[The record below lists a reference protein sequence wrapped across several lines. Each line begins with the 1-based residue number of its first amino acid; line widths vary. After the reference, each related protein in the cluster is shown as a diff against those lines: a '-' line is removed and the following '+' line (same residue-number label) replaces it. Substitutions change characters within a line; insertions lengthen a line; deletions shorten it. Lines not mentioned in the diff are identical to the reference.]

1 MTTLARGLFLALSDD
16 FQHEPDNYFSS
27 PSQACRYS
35 RGEIT
40 IKSNKSSRNRRV
52 RVAANAMMSMPS
64 TSTASVEG
72 FGDHCFKGAVAKKYL
87 SKYGETDKLLMDVTW
102 PSQPGKAD
110 IVAKAVLDWAVD
122 NGASVYCHWFQPM
135 ASSGVRHGLSAQ
147 VHQTMY
153 EFDKDGKP
161 FFKFD
166 GEALLQGETDG
177 SSYPNGGMRATHCAG
192 GYLSIDPLSPIF
204 LREDTVFIP
213 AAFVSYNGDALDEK
227 TPLHRA
233 VEAMSKEGTR
243 LLKLLGYE
251 VDGLINNIGLEQ
263 EIFLVPRH
271 AFYRRPDLQF
281 TGRTIMGKAPARGQE
296 MSDHYMAPI
305 SRATTAFDCM
315 RQIQMEC
322 FKMGIPLKTRH
333 REVAPNQ
340 YEFAPLFGNVINQTD
355 QNLMVMQIIE
365 EVASEN
371 GLAALLQEKPFAGIN
386 GSGKHNNWS
395 IGTTD
400 GINLLNPKQLN
411 AASKNNEI
419 FPVVMAAIVS
429 AIDKHGD
436 LMRLAIAS
444 PGNDFRLGAM
454 EAPPAVISTYLGD
467 DMTSYLMAFVES
479 GKADA
484 YAPSKKKLAFG
495 ADSISDIEVPAEDRN
510 RTSPFP
516 YGGARFEFRAAG
528 SSQNVSLINTVL
540 NTITAEAFAIVADRI
555 EAGETP
561 AAVAQD
567 LLKVHSKVIFNGNG
581 YDTEWPEKAV
591 EKGVWR
597 IDSGVEA
604 IKKFTDSKNTELF
617 EKMGVL
623 TPRECEARRAILL
636 EHYIGTVEMEALTM
650 VDMINQ
656 HVIPSCKKAELGFV
670 KKLDDAVKTI
680 TKAVDEIH
688 AAADEAE
695 AASLARVL
703 RLDTMIKIREVCDE
717 AEALCPPSL
726 WTLATYSEL
735 LFLDTYPEGDLL
747 L

>member
-1 MTTLARGLFLALSDD
+1 MNTKSHQQAALFARGAVSLNTLR
-16 FQHEPDNYFSS
+16 
-27 PSQACRYS
+27 PSARPV
-35 RGEIT
+35 RAA
-40 IKSNKSSRNRRV
+40 
-52 RVAANAMMSMPS
+52 RVAAVTTSMMEIPS
-64 TSTASVEG
+64 APAASLDGYGE
-72 FGDHCFKGAVAKKYL
+72 HCFRGAVANKYL
-87 SKYGETDKLLMDVTW
+87 SKYGETDALLKDVTW
-102 PSQPGKAD
+102 PSQDGKAD

-135 ASSGVRHGLSAQ
+135 AASGVRHGLSAQ
-147 VHQTMY
+147 VQQTMY
-153 EFDKDGKP
+153 EFDNEGTP

-166 GEALLQGETDG
+166 GEMLLQGETDG
-177 SSYPNGGMRATHCAG
+177 SSYPNGGMRATHTAG
-192 GYLSIDPLSPIF
+192 GYLSLDPLSPIF
-204 LREDTVFIP
+204 LREDTIFIP

-227 TPLHRA
+227 VPLHRA
-233 VEAMSKEGTR
+233 VEAMSTQGTR
-243 LLKLLGYE
+243 LLKLMGYE

-281 TGRTIMGKAPARGQE
+281 TGRTVMGKQPARGQE

-322 FKMGIPLKTRH
+322 FKIGIPLKTRH

-340 YEFAPLFGNVINQTD
+340 YEFAPLFGNVISQND

-395 IGTTD
+395 LGTNA
-400 GINLLNPKQLN
+400 GVNLLNPKQIN
-411 AASKNNEI
+411 AASANPEI
-419 FPVVMAAIVS
+419 FPVIMAAIVS

-436 LMRLAIAS
+436 LMRLSITS

-454 EAPPAVISTYLGD
+454 EAPPAVMSTYLGE
-467 DMTSYLMAFVES
+467 DMTQYLMDFMETGTVE
-479 GKADA
+479 A
-484 YAPSKKKLAFG
+484 YAPAKKSLGFG
-495 ADSISDIEVPAEDRN
+495 ASAIPKIQVPAEDRN

-528 SSQNVSLINTVL
+528 SAQNVSLVNTVL

-561 AAVAQD
+561 TAIAQD
-567 LLKVHSKVIFNGNG
+567 LLKAHSRVIHNGNG
-581 YDTEWPEKAV
+581 YDPEWPEQAV
-591 EKGVWR
+591 EKGLWR
-597 IDSGVEA
+597 IDSGVDA
-604 IKKFTDSKNTELF
+604 IQRFTDPKNTELF

-623 TPRECEARRAILL
+623 TPRECEARRVILL
-636 EHYIGTVEMEALTM
+636 EHYVGTVEMETVTM

-656 HVIPSCKKAELGFV
+656 HVIPSCKKAELPYV
-670 KKLDDAVKTI
+670 KKLEDAVKTLR
-680 TKAVDEIH
+680 KAVEGIH

-695 AASLARVL
+695 AAALCRVL
-703 RLDTMIKIREVCDE
+703 RLDTMIKVRDVCDE
-717 AEALCPPSL
+717 AEGLCPPSL

-735 LFLDTYPEGDLL
+735 LFLDTFPEGDFLL
-747 L
+747 

>member
-1 MTTLARGLFLALSDD
+1 M
-16 FQHEPDNYFSS
+16 
-27 PSQACRYS
+27 
-35 RGEIT
+35 
-40 IKSNKSSRNRRV
+40 
-52 RVAANAMMSMPS
+52 AA
-64 TSTASVEG
+64 
-72 FGDHCFKGAVAKKYL
+72 
-87 SKYGETDKLLMDVTW
+87 
-102 PSQPGKAD
+102 
-110 IVAKAVLDWAVD
+110 
-122 NGASVYCHWFQPM
+122 
-135 ASSGVRHGLSAQ
+135 SGVRHGLSAQ
-147 VHQTMY
+147 VQQTMY
-153 EFDKDGKP
+153 EFDNEGTP

-166 GEALLQGETDG
+166 GEMLLQGETDG
-177 SSYPNGGMRATHCAG
+177 SSYPNGGMRATHTAG
-192 GYLSIDPLSPIF
+192 GYLSLDPLSPIF
-204 LREDTVFIP
+204 LREDTIFIP

-227 TPLHRA
+227 VPLHRA
-233 VEAMSKEGTR
+233 VEAMSTQGTR
-243 LLKLLGYE
+243 LLKLMGYE

-281 TGRTIMGKAPARGQE
+281 TGRTVMGKQPARGQE

-322 FKMGIPLKTRH
+322 FKIGIPLKTRH

-340 YEFAPLFGNVINQTD
+340 YEFAPLFGNVISQND

-395 IGTTD
+395 LGTNA
-400 GINLLNPKQLN
+400 GVNLLNPKQIN
-411 AASKNNEI
+411 AASANPEI
-419 FPVVMAAIVS
+419 FPVIMAAIVS

-436 LMRLAIAS
+436 LMRLSITS

-454 EAPPAVISTYLGD
+454 EAPPAVMSTYLGE
-467 DMTSYLMAFVES
+467 DMTQYLMDFMETGTVE
-479 GKADA
+479 A
-484 YAPSKKKLAFG
+484 YAPAKKSLGFG
-495 ADSISDIEVPAEDRN
+495 ASAIPKIQVPAEDRN

-528 SSQNVSLINTVL
+528 SAQNVSLVNTVL

-561 AAVAQD
+561 TAIAQD
-567 LLKVHSKVIFNGNG
+567 LLKAHSRVIHNGNG
-581 YDTEWPEKAV
+581 YDPEWPEQAV
-591 EKGVWR
+591 EKGLWR
-597 IDSGVEA
+597 IDSGVDA
-604 IKKFTDSKNTELF
+604 IQRFTDPKNTELF

-623 TPRECEARRAILL
+623 TPRECEARRVILL
-636 EHYIGTVEMEALTM
+636 EHYVGTVEMETVTM

-656 HVIPSCKKAELGFV
+656 HVIPSCKKAELPYV
-670 KKLDDAVKTI
+670 KKLEDAVKTLR
-680 TKAVDEIH
+680 KAVEGIH

-695 AASLARVL
+695 AAALCRVL
-703 RLDTMIKIREVCDE
+703 RLDTMIKVRDVCDE
-717 AEALCPPSL
+717 AEGLCPPSL

-735 LFLDTYPEGDLL
+735 LFLDTFPEGDFLL
-747 L
+747 

>member
-1 MTTLARGLFLALSDD
+1 MALSDD

-484 YAPSKKKLAFG
+484 YATSKKKLAFG

-623 TPRECEARRAILL
+623 TPR
-636 EHYIGTVEMEALTM
+636 
-650 VDMINQ
+650 
-656 HVIPSCKKAELGFV
+656 
-670 KKLDDAVKTI
+670 
-680 TKAVDEIH
+680 
-688 AAADEAE
+688 
-695 AASLARVL
+695 
-703 RLDTMIKIREVCDE
+703 
-717 AEALCPPSL
+717 
-726 WTLATYSEL
+726 
-735 LFLDTYPEGDLL
+735 
-747 L
+747 

>member
-1 MTTLARGLFLALSDD
+1 
-16 FQHEPDNYFSS
+16 
-27 PSQACRYS
+27 
-35 RGEIT
+35 
-40 IKSNKSSRNRRV
+40 
-52 RVAANAMMSMPS
+52 
-64 TSTASVEG
+64 
-72 FGDHCFKGAVAKKYL
+72 
-87 SKYGETDKLLMDVTW
+87 
-102 PSQPGKAD
+102 
-110 IVAKAVLDWAVD
+110 
-122 NGASVYCHWFQPM
+122 
-135 ASSGVRHGLSAQ
+135 
-147 VHQTMY
+147 
-153 EFDKDGKP
+153 
-161 FFKFD
+161 
-166 GEALLQGETDG
+166 
-177 SSYPNGGMRATHCAG
+177 
-192 GYLSIDPLSPIF
+192 
-204 LREDTVFIP
+204 
-213 AAFVSYNGDALDEK
+213 
-227 TPLHRA
+227 
-233 VEAMSKEGTR
+233 
-243 LLKLLGYE
+243 
-251 VDGLINNIGLEQ
+251 
-263 EIFLVPRH
+263 
-271 AFYRRPDLQF
+271 
-281 TGRTIMGKAPARGQE
+281 
-296 MSDHYMAPI
+296 
-305 SRATTAFDCM
+305 
-315 RQIQMEC
+315 
-322 FKMGIPLKTRH
+322 
-333 REVAPNQ
+333 
-340 YEFAPLFGNVINQTD
+340 
-355 QNLMVMQIIE
+355 
-365 EVASEN
+365 
-371 GLAALLQEKPFAGIN
+371 
-386 GSGKHNNWS
+386 
-395 IGTTD
+395 
-400 GINLLNPKQLN
+400 
-411 AASKNNEI
+411 
-419 FPVVMAAIVS
+419 MAAIVS

-444 PGNDFRLGAM
+444 HGNDFRLGAM

-567 LLKVHSKVIFNGNG
+567 LLKVHLKVIFNGNG
-581 YDTEWPEKAV
+581 YDTEWPENAV

-670 KKLDDAVKTI
+670 KKLEDAVKTI